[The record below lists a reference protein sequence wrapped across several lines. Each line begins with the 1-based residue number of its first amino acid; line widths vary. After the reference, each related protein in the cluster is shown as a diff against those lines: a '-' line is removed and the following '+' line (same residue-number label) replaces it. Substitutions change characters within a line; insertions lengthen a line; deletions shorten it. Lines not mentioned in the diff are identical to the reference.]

1 MWYNLK
7 CRKCGKIISIEL
19 DKDPD
24 RYVSPGFVFS
34 NDSIHNC
41 NSYDGIEEGEHVYAD
56 LFSYSENPLRYA
68 DEIISKEMLEEKGK
82 KIKERF

>member
-19 DKDPD
+19 DKNPNCF
-24 RYVSPGFVFS
+24 RSPGFVFS
-34 NDSIHNC
+34 RNDSIHNC

-68 DEIISKEMLEEKGK
+68 DEIISNEML
-82 KIKERF
+82 KERK